1 MARPSKSPIKLKDG
15 FYIEVANKYSNSGIK
30 IRRNSKV
37 EVDILVRTYAKSKDV
52 TFLGQ
57 VKDGKFV

>member
-30 IRRNSKV
+30 IRRGSKA
-37 EVDILVRTYAKSKDV
+37 EVDMLVKSYAKSKDV
-52 TFLGQ
+52 TYLGQ

>member
-30 IRRNSKV
+30 IRRKSKG
-37 EVDILVRTYAKSKDV
+37 EIDLLIKSYEKSKDV